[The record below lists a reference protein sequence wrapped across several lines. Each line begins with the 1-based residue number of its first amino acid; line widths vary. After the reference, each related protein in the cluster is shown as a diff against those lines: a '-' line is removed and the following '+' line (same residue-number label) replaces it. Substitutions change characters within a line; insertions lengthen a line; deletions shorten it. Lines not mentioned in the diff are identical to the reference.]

1 MWKWRVRDA
10 EFEIVRN
17 ETDYSYGVQAAFV
30 QMNTELA
37 NGANITLQLFM
48 FKDASNVTGEDG
60 NIYEL
65 VKWGTK
71 ANIIM

>member
-48 FKDASNVTGEDG
+48 FNDAGNVTGEDG

-65 VKWGTK
+65 VKGERRL
-71 ANIIM
+71 IS